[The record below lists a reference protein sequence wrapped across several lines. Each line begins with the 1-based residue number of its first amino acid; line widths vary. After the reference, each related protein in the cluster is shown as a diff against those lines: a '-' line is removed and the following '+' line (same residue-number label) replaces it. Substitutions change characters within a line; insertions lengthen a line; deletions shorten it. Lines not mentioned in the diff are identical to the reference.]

1 MTNPASENNDFDTLL
16 MGMKGDPAVKFPTPG
31 SFVEGTVVAKEAAP
45 KRKFNRNPNAPV
57 EYELYKTGPNAGQP
71 IKELIVTL
79 QTALRDPAIENDRG
93 LRRVFFPFQMQQELA
108 KAVKTAGGQGLPIG
122 AFLRIVFTHEIPSQ
136 GGGSP
141 RKEYSVEYRAPE
153 DHMIAQTPAP
163 AQQQV
168 YQPPVQQSYAPTQ
181 QVSSVV
187 TPPVGSA
194 QAVPA
199 LPQLSPELLAALQ
212 AQGVAIPGQAA

>member
-57 EYELYKTGPNAGQP
+57 EYELYKTGPNQGQP

-108 KAVKTAGGQGLPIG
+108 KAVKAANGQGLPIG

-153 DHMIAQTPAP
+153 DQMIAQTPTPAP
-163 AQQQV
+163 VQQQV
-168 YQPPVQQSYAPTQ
+168 YQAPVQHTP
-181 QVSSVV
+181 SVV
-187 TPPVGSA
+187 TPPAGSA

-212 AQGVAIPGQAA
+212 ASGVTIPGQ